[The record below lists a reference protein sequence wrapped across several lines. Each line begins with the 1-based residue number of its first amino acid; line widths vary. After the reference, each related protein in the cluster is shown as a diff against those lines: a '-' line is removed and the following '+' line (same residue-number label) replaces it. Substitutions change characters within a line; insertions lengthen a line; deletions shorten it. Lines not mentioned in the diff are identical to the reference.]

1 MSQILVNNVQ
11 KVFKTPGKDVIA
23 LKDINLEI
31 KQGEFVCLL
40 GPSGCGKSTLL
51 NAVAGFALPSA
62 GDITVD
68 GKKITGPGPDRGMV
82 FQEYAL
88 FPWMTI
94 TQNIAFGLEVQKK
107 SKAEIDLT
115 VSQLLDLLHLTDFRD
130 RFPKDLSGGMRQRV
144 AIARVLALDS
154 PIMLMDEPFGALDA
168 LTRRNLQDE
177 LLRIWEK
184 LGKTILFVT
193 HSIEESIYLAD
204 RIVVMTYRPGTVKKD
219 QTVDMPRPRD
229 PSSAAFNDLKREL
242 GRLVMEEQQRH
253 ANDEMK
259 LAAVD

>member
-1 MSQILVNNVQ
+1 MSQILINGVD
-11 KVFKTPGKDVIA
+11 KVFQTPGGNVTA

-31 KQGEFVCLL
+31 RAGEFVCLL

-51 NAVAGFALPSA
+51 NAVAGFALPSSGEIVVEGRRVVA
-62 GDITVD
+62 
-68 GKKITGPGPDRGMV
+68 PGPDRGMV

-88 FPWMTI
+88 FPWMTVVENI
-94 TQNIAFGLEVQKK
+94 TFGLEVQKK
-107 SKAEIDLT
+107 ERREINLVVD
-115 VSQLLDLLHLTDFRD
+115 QLLDLLHLTDFRD

-204 RIVVMTYRPGTVKKD
+204 RIVVMTYRPGTVKRD
-219 QTVDMPRPRD
+219 QLVDIPRPRD

-242 GRLVMEEQQRH
+242 SRLVMEEQQRC
-253 ANDEMK
+253 ADAELK
-259 LAAVD
+259 VAVVD

>member
-1 MSQILVNNVQ
+1 MSSILINNVH
-11 KVFKTPGKDVIA
+11 KVFKTPGGDVTA
-23 LKDINLEI
+23 LKDINLTI
-31 KQGEFVCLL
+31 KPGEFVCLL

-51 NAVAGFALPSA
+51 NAVAGFQPPSSGEIIIDRRSIVA
-62 GDITVD
+62 
-68 GKKITGPGPDRGMV
+68 PGPDRGMV

-88 FPWMTI
+88 FPWMTVA
-94 TQNIAFGLEVQKK
+94 QNIAFGLEVQKK
-107 SKAEIDLT
+107 EKAEIDLT
-115 VSQLLDLLHLTDFRD
+115 VKQLLDLLHLSDFRD
-130 RFPKDLSGGMRQRV
+130 RYPKDLSGGMRQRV

-204 RIVVMTYRPGTVKKD
+204 RIVVMTYRPGTVKRD
-219 QTVDMPRPRD
+219 QYVDMPRPRD
-229 PSSAAFNDLKREL
+229 PASPAFNDLKREL
-242 GRLVMEEQQRH
+242 GQLVMEEQQRH
-253 ANDEMK
+253 AAAEMK